1 MILSDFAV
9 RKPVVISILL
19 VVLLVF
25 GLLALANLNR
35 EMVPPVG
42 LPVANVITRWPGAG
56 ADDVEE
62 AITRRVENQLATLA
76 GLSTMTS
83 TSEDS
88 FSRVEMEFRDGTDV
102 YGRIPEIRELLNEVE
117 PDLPD
122 GIDGSPEILVY
133 EANSLI
139 PIFSVQLDSA
149 ADPVAFSRFLD
160 DELSPRLARIP
171 GVARINIVG
180 DAEEELTVTLDPEA
194 ARARG
199 VTPMTVLNALQ
210 FGNADIPSGAADFQ
224 GQTLPLTAQGGFS
237 SLEDV
242 GSLVLASE
250 GQAFVRLA
258 DVAAITVGPAE
269 QSVRVRSGGQ
279 DSVVVDIL
287 KRDEGDTTEIAG
299 AAVTVLEDIA
309 AENPGL
315 FGWQIISDHREM
327 TDSAIS
333 TVATSALV
341 GMLLATLVVLFF
353 LHDLR
358 ATIIVAVSIPLSVLF
373 AFAAMFL
380 SGQTVNLLTMS
391 GITVA
396 IGMIVDA
403 SIVVLENTYRHLGE
417 GGGRADAAR
426 QGAGEVGGAILASTL
441 TSVSVFLPLVFLT
454 GIIGIIMQDLSMTIV
469 YALAASALVAVV
481 VVPFLSSTLL
491 RSGPERRG
499 GSGRDGR
506 PRTAGQRIDHAFSR
520 LERGYRRLLGAAL
533 GDGRFVVAVAVS
545 ILVVSVLLLGVLPV
559 SFLPPT
565 DTGEFEIL
573 IETPRSFSLDD
584 TQEVVDGIDRLVREA
599 VPEQTASVYYVG
611 TGSSLAILGASNE
624 AFARIRLV
632 PTSERTRSVH
642 EIILAVQERLDEAVP
657 AADVTVLN
665 GGFDSLLGLATG
677 GQGYQM
683 EIYGPD
689 LDAVVALAERVR
701 EQVASDPDVRQADT
715 NTALDARQLRLELD
729 HEQMGSL
736 GVASRE
742 VGTTARILMNGV
754 EVGSYTGGADRV
766 PIRLTSTYEDRPF
779 DEDLLTDMSV
789 QNAQGTVVSFAAFSE
804 LSSRQ
809 TVSSITKRDRTFS
822 ATVRGY
828 LYTDDQAGVTQR
840 TEAMLSD
847 LDLPPGLRWQ
857 RAGTS
862 ELIVDSMRSL
872 GTMLAIAIFLV
883 YVVMVIQFERY
894 GQPLVIMAAVPFC
907 LIGVIA
913 GLSLFG
919 SPLSIIAM
927 LGLITLG
934 GTVVNNAIVLVDY
947 MNTLRRRDG
956 LELDEAIV
964 EGASARLRPVLMTTI
979 TTLLAVLPMAFAVGD
994 GSEIY
999 APLGQA
1005 IFGGLLTSML
1015 ITLILVPVLY
1025 RRLELRALRRASSP
1039 SAPDTR
1045 QSTSRSTAVMVL
1057 AIGLVLLQTGTLVD
1071 AQESTNPAVPSPEVP
1086 ADRLQAATI
1095 RQGAR
1100 FTDRVSFDRAFS
1112 MQVTE
1117 GLGLEASDALARAG
1131 ATERAAAADLAA
1143 ARSRRLPTVSAR
1155 AETAWVANP
1164 MDAVTIGP
1172 GELGEFTVATGSTPP
1187 TRLVTL
1193 PPEETTLLPG
1203 GEPFVYE
1210 LGLALSQPIW
1220 SWGRIEQGIAA
1231 AEASA
1236 RAATTSRLALDHS
1249 TRAQAGALAER
1260 IAILDSIGAALDVQE
1275 QAASRLV
1282 RISRENWTNG
1292 FVTETVYLDARLA
1305 EEDARL
1311 ARSAVREQ
1319 RGNAED
1325 QLRLLLGRD
1334 DLPPDLI
1341 PAEPPAAGRL
1351 PLDTDETVAA
1361 ARSGSWELAALTAA
1375 EQARAAAR
1383 EGARAS
1389 LARRP
1394 TVGLQAE
1401 LSWSGAWADAT
1412 ANSWDERGNWRATV
1426 GVGVSGDL
1434 FDGGL
1439 SEAQLERAEQE
1450 RLQAATDRRE
1460 RADEIGAALR
1470 RRVRRL
1476 DTLRARLQH
1485 AAVEESVRRR
1495 ELAEARSAL
1504 AAGAGGEEA
1513 VLRAVID
1520 HASVVTRGWDYLGE
1534 YRAEL
1539 WAIAAELGSEAPGSP
1554 D

>member
-1 MILSDFAV
+1 MMLSDFAV

-19 VVLLVF
+19 VVLVVF
-25 GLLALANLNR
+25 GLLALVSLNR

-117 PDLPD
+117 PELPD
-122 GIDGSPEILVY
+122 GIDGSPEILVF

-139 PIFSVQLDSA
+139 PIFSVQMDSA
-149 ADPVAFSRFLD
+149 ADPVAFARFLD

-180 DAEEELTVTLDPEA
+180 DAQEELTVTLDA
-194 ARARG
+194 RQARARG
-199 VTPMTVLNALQ
+199 VTPAMVLNALQ
-210 FGNADIPSGAADFQ
+210 YGNADVPSGSASFR
-224 GQTLPLTAQGGFS
+224 GQTLPLTSQGSFA
-237 SLEDV
+237 SLDDV
-242 GSLVLASE
+242 GALVLASD
-250 GQAFVRLA
+250 GGAFVRLA
-258 DVAAITVGPAE
+258 DIAEISVGPAE
-269 QSVRVRSGGQ
+269 QSVRVRSGGES
-279 DSVVVDIL
+279 SVVVDIL
-287 KRDEGDTTEIAG
+287 KRDEGDTTAIVGEAVSVLDEIA
-299 AAVTVLEDIA
+299 T
-309 AENPGL
+309 ENPNL
-315 FGWQIISDHREM
+315 FSWRIISDHREM

-333 TVATSALV
+333 TVATSALI
-341 GMLLATLVVLFF
+341 GTLLATLVVLFF

-380 SGQTVNLLTMS
+380 SGQSVNLLTMS
-391 GITVA
+391 GVTVA

-403 SIVVLENTYRHLGE
+403 SIVVLENTYRHFRSSGDRE
-417 GGGRADAAR
+417 DAAR
-426 QGAGEVGGAILASTL
+426 RGAGEVGGAILASTL
-441 TSVSVFLPLVFLT
+441 TSVSVFLPLIFLT
-454 GIIGIIMQDLSMTIV
+454 GIIGIIMQDLSLTIV

-491 RSGPERRG
+491 RRGRLSGTDAPA
-499 GSGRDGR
+499 GRLGR
-506 PRTAGQRIDHAFSR
+506 RIDAGFQR
-520 LERGYRRLLGAAL
+520 VEAGYRRLLAGAL
-533 GDGRFVVAVAVS
+533 RDGRFVVAVALA
-545 ILVVSVLLLGVLPV
+545 ILVTSVLLLTVLPV

-573 IETPRSFSLDD
+573 IETPRSSSLDD
-584 TQEVVDGIDRLVREA
+584 TQRIVDEIDRIVAEA

-611 TGSSLAILGASNE
+611 TGGSLAIIGSSNE

-632 PTSERTRSVH
+632 PDRERERSVH
-642 EIILAVQERLDEAVP
+642 EIILAVQAALDREVP
-657 AADVTVLN
+657 NADATVLN

-677 GQGYQM
+677 GQGYQV
-683 EIYGPD
+683 EIFGPD
-689 LDAVVALAERVR
+689 LEAVVALAEQTR
-701 EQVASDPDVRQADT
+701 EQLAGDPDVRQADT
-715 NTALDARQLRLELD
+715 NTALDAEQLRLELD
-729 HEQMGSL
+729 HQELGTL

-742 VGTTARILMNGV
+742 AGLTARILMNGV
-754 EVGSYTGGADRV
+754 DAGSYTGGSDRV
-766 PIRLTSTYEDRPF
+766 PIRLTSRFEDREVG
-779 DEDLLTDMSV
+779 DDLLTDMTLT
-789 QNAQGTVVSFAAFSE
+789 NANGTVVSFAAFSE

-828 LYTDDQAGVTQR
+828 LFTEDQAGVTQR
-840 TEAMLSD
+840 TEAMLSQ

-872 GTMLAIAIFLV
+872 ATMLGIAIFLV

-956 LELDEAIV
+956 LELEEAIL
-964 EGASARLRPVLMTTI
+964 EGATGRLRPVLMTTV
-979 TTLLAVLPMAFAVGD
+979 TTLLAVMPMAFAVGD

-1025 RRLELRALRRASSP
+1025 RRLELRELRRPAATRTRSAATTTVLAVLALGLVPGQGLHAQTPEEALRTETA
-1039 SAPDTR
+1039 TLG
-1045 QSTSRSTAVMVL
+1045 TSFVSRV
-1057 AIGLVLLQTGTLVD
+1057 
-1071 AQESTNPAVPSPEVP
+1071 
-1086 ADRLQAATI
+1086 
-1095 RQGAR
+1095 R
-1100 FTDRVSFDRAFS
+1100 FETDFS
-1112 MQVTE
+1112 ME
-1117 GLGLEASDALARAG
+1117 RAASLPLDASDGVARA
-1131 ATERAAAADLAA
+1131 AAAERIAAADLAA
-1143 ARSRRLPTVSAR
+1143 ARGQRLPRLSAQVDS
-1155 AETAWVANP
+1155 AWLANP
-1164 MDAVTIGP
+1164 MDAVTIPPGSL
-1172 GELGEFTVATGSTPP
+1172 GELPVATGTTPP
-1187 TRLVTL
+1187 TRQVVL
-1193 PPEETTLLPG
+1193 PPQETELLPG

-1210 LGLALSQPIW
+1210 LGLSLSQSIW
-1220 SWGRIEQGIAA
+1220 TWGRIDRAVAA
-1231 AEASA
+1231 ARASR
-1236 RAATTSRLALDHS
+1236 RAATTRRLALSHG
-1249 TRAQAGALAER
+1249 TRAEAGALAER
-1260 IAILDSIGAALDVQE
+1260 IAILDAIGAALEVQTR
-1275 QAASRLV
+1275 AAERLV

-1292 FVTETVYLDARLA
+1292 FVTETVYLDARLS

-1311 ARSAVREQ
+1311 ARVSIREQ
-1319 RGNAED
+1319 RGNAAD
-1325 QLRLLLGRD
+1325 QLRLLLGLD
-1334 DLPPDLI
+1334 ELPETLI
-1341 PAEPPAAGRL
+1341 PAEPPQAGRL
-1351 PLDTDETVAA
+1351 ALDSEETVAA
-1361 ARSGSWELAALTAA
+1361 ARRGSWELGALEAA
-1375 EQARAAAR
+1375 ENARQAAEDQAAAAR
-1383 EGARAS
+1383 V
-1389 LARRP
+1389 RRP
-1394 TVGLQAE
+1394 SVGLEAE
-1401 LSWSGAWADAT
+1401 VGWAGAYSDITAD
-1412 ANSWDERGNWRATV
+1412 SWDERGSWRASV
-1426 GVGVSGDL
+1426 GVGISGDL
-1434 FDGGL
+1434 FDGGR
-1439 SEAQLERAEQE
+1439 SEAAFERAGEQ
-1450 RLQAATDRRE
+1450 RLQASIDRRE
-1460 RADEIGAALR
+1460 RVEEIDAALR
-1470 RRVRRL
+1470 RRLRRL

-1495 ELAEARSAL
+1495 EMEDAQSARV
-1504 AAGAGGEEA
+1504 AGAGGEQE
-1513 VLRAVID
+1513 VLRAIIE
-1520 HASVVTRGWDYLGE
+1520 HASVVTRGYEYLAE
-1534 YRAEL
+1534 YRGEL
-1539 WAIAAELGSEAPGSP
+1539 WAIGAALGAAAPGMAE
-1554 D
+1554 